1 MAGTIRKIAKKF
13 FIISNIVL
21 TAFIAV
27 ACLVPWLSPGTY
39 WWSAILGLGMPVM
52 IGVQLIF
59 LVFWLIARSRWAWL
73 PVVSIL
79 LSFQQ
84 IAAFFAFGT
93 SSWKEEKIEGNI
105 RVMTWNVSRW
115 DEYNK
120 KKKGGVSYR
129 DVMLDVVRKQDA
141 DILCFQEFFE
151 ARIPKKY
158 DPNIVEFT
166 KKMGYPYYYFAI
178 EQVMY
183 SGTYMIGNIIFSRFP
198 IIDSGMVRIGK
209 GRRHE
214 NMAFCDVDINGKKL
228 RVVNTHLQ
236 SVLFDEG
243 DYRGID
249 NIGASKQE
257 TLQASKTILSK
268 LKRAYYYRSL
278 QADTIRLE
286 LDKSPYP
293 ILLSGDFND
302 VPTSYTYFIIKK
314 DMKDAFLER
323 GSGIGRTFVKI
334 SPTLR
339 IDFILTDPSIKIE
352 QYKRPEIFYSD
363 HYPQVVDISLEEL
376 VAPSTQDPN

>member
-21 TAFIAV
+21 TGFIAV
-27 ACLVPWLSPGTY
+27 ACLVPWLNPGTH

-52 IGVQLIF
+52 IGVQVIF

-93 SSWKEEKIEGNI
+93 SSWKEEKKEGNI

-120 KKKGGVSYR
+120 HSKVGASYR
-129 DVMLDVVRKQDA
+129 NIMLDLVEMQNA

-151 ARIPKKY
+151 SKMPARY
-158 DPNIVEFT
+158 DPTIIEFT
-166 KKMGYPYYYFAI
+166 RRMGYPHYYFAV
-178 EQVMY
+178 EQRLY
-183 SGTYMIGNIIFSRFP
+183 NGEYLSGNMIFSRYP
-198 IIDSGMVRIGK
+198 IVDSGMIK
-209 GRRHE
+209 LDFSNRRE
-214 NMAFCDVDINGKKL
+214 NLAFADIKVGEKIV

-236 SVLFDEG
+236 SVLFNEG
-243 DYRGID
+243 DYKGID
-249 NIGASKQE
+249 NIGSNKDE
-257 TLQASKTILSK
+257 TLRASKTILSK
-268 LKRAYYYRSL
+268 LKRAYYFRAL

-293 ILLSGDFND
+293 VILSGDFND
-302 VPTSYTYFIIKK
+302 VPTSYTYFKIKK
-314 DMKDAFLER
+314 QMKDAFLTK
-323 GSGIGRTFVKI
+323 GSGIGRTFRMI

-339 IDFILTDPSIKIE
+339 IDFILADPRIRVE
-352 QYKRPEIFYSD
+352 QYRRLTVPYSD
-363 HYPQVVDISLEEL
+363 HYPQVVDLNL
-376 VAPSTQDPN
+376 ADL